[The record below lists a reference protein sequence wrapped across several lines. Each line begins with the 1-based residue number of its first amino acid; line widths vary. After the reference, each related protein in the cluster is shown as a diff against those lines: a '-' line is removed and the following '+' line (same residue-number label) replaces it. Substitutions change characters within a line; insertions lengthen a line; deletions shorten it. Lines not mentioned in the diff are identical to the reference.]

1 MDFIKLNLSYLT
13 SVNNGEYYVLNT
25 NCSWWVWKKE
35 GFMAKTFN
43 HKTFGYLTVIVPT
56 QMTEK
61 NLMAIQVDG
70 FEVEVTKV
78 MKCRDGIG
86 YLVHFKIR

>member
-13 SVNNGEYYVLNT
+13 SVNDGEYYVLNT
-25 NCSWWVWKKE
+25 NCSWCMDGEDLVKGFAQKGLKPLVLRLPSPLTKE
-35 GFMAKTFN
+35 
-43 HKTFGYLTVIVPT
+43 
-56 QMTEK
+56 

-70 FEVEVTKV
+70 FEVEVIKV
-78 MKCRDGIG
+78 MRCRDGIG

>member
-13 SVNNGEYYVLNT
+13 SVNNGEYYILNT
-25 NCSWWVWKKE
+25 NCSWSMDGEDLVKGFAQEGLKPLVLRLPGSLTKE
-35 GFMAKTFN
+35 
-43 HKTFGYLTVIVPT
+43 
-56 QMTEK
+56 

-70 FEVEVTKV
+70 YKVEVIKV
-78 MKCRDGIG
+78 MKCCDGIG